1 MRNGAGVAGSKVSL
15 FGGFQIEKEAGGPV
29 WLTGKRGPA
38 ILAYLARCPG
48 MAAPRERL
56 ADLLW
61 SDSDGEHSRNS
72 LRQTLSVLRR
82 DLSRAGMD
90 IVHSHKE
97 LIGLAPD
104 AVRVDVRIL
113 KPVFQPVPLRNSK
126 RLWRFTPGRFSTG
139 STWAAMLSMIGRLRN
154 VKGC

>member
-1 MRNGAGVAGSKVSL
+1 MVSSDGFAGSRVSL
-15 FGGFQIEKEAGGPV
+15 FGGFHIEREAGGPV

-61 SDSDGEHSRNS
+61 SDSDSEHSRNS

-90 IVHSHKE
+90 IVHSRKE
-97 LIGLAPD
+97 LIGLRPD
-104 AVRVDVRIL
+104 AVRVDVEDFEAGLSARSAPEL
-113 KPVFQPVPLRNSK
+113 QTALA
-126 RLWRFTPGRFSTG
+126 LYTG
-139 STWAAMLSMIGRLRN
+139 PFLDGFYLGSNA
-154 VKGC
+154 

>member
-15 FGGFQIEKEAGGPV
+15 FGGSQIEKEAGGPV
-29 WLTGKRGPA
+29 WLTGKRGSA

-61 SDSDGEHSRNS
+61 SDSDSEHSRNS

-90 IVHSHKE
+90 LVHSRKE
-97 LIGLAPD
+97 LIGLAPG
-104 AVRVDVRIL
+104 AVRVDVED
-113 KPVFQPVPLRNSK
+113 FE
-126 RLWRFTPGRFSTG
+126 TG
-139 STWAAMLSMIGRLRN
+139 LLARSAQELQTALALYTGPFLDGFYLGSN
-154 VKGC
+154 AFD